1 MTEVFIVEDE
11 PLLRFF
17 YKEILEEYGFDVA
30 GMAKNGE
37 EAVSMYKQFIEKPSI
52 TIMDHRMP
60 VKNGIEALKEILRLD
75 NNARVIIA
83 SADTSIKEEALSLG
97 ACSFKQKPFDIDFLL
112 SNIKKALESSKTI
125 AVS

>member
-1 MTEVFIVEDE
+1 
-11 PLLRFF
+11 
-17 YKEILEEYGFDVA
+17 
-30 GMAKNGE
+30 
-37 EAVSMYKQFIEKPSI
+37 
-52 TIMDHRMP
+52 MP

-83 SADTSIKEEALSLG
+83 SADKSIKEEALSLG

>member
-1 MTEVFIVEDE
+1 M
-11 PLLRFF
+11 
-17 YKEILEEYGFDVA
+17 EEYGFDLA
-30 GMAKNGE
+30 GIAKNGE

-97 ACSFKQKPFDIDFLL
+97 ACSFKKNPFDIDFLL